1 MTFHNIISAPIIGP
15 PFDSFDGQDYLQ
27 AANDLRNVFL
37 RKPSDADLL
46 RLLKSQQES
55 SYSYVGVGAT
65 ADESAIPPGYV
76 IDRMRVTLG
85 RGESIF
91 AATKQGLAAWSQF
104 DLGWCEAW
112 PRTTPIRTGEVV
124 AVVAWAMGLCWTNA
138 SRIVYVV
145 DEPAGQ
151 GDDATIKFGF
161 AYGTLPGHVEM
172 GEELF
177 LVEWNRA
184 TDVVTYS
191 ILAFSRPRQP
201 LARLGRPLVRR
212 LQRRFREDSAAAME
226 RYVQRNM
233 RATSH

>member
-1 MTFHNIISAPIIGP
+1 MINPG
-15 PFDSFDGQDYLQ
+15 
-27 AANDLRNVFL
+27 LR
-37 RKPSDADLL
+37 RPSDESLQ
-46 RLLKSQQES
+46 RFLKRQRWLPFTYES
-55 SYSYVGVGAT
+55 VGAT
-65 ADESAIPPGYV
+65 APGWDIAARYV
-76 IDRMRVTLG
+76 VDRQRFVLG
-85 RGESIF
+85 NGRELFQI
-91 AATKQGLAAWSQF
+91 ARQGIETWSHF

-151 GDDATIKFGF
+151 GDAETIKFGF

-177 LVEWNRA
+177 LIEWNRA
-184 TDVVTYS
+184 TDVVAYS
-191 ILAFSRPRQP
+191 ILAFSRPRHP
-201 LARLGRPLVRR
+201 LARLGRLAARR